1 MSDKHIIRLHES
13 LPLPADPRVWAEI
26 DSAALADNWR
36 DLCDHVIRVSPD
48 TYAMAVVKADAY
60 GHGIYPAV
68 HTLLRAGCRAFAL
81 ACVEEAAAAREII
94 RDESRTN
101 DEVAEDDVELLVLGY
116 TPVTDVRLLST
127 HRITTTVLSED
138 YARSL
143 SAAATLDGLTVTCHV
158 ALDTGMHRIGLPA
171 CRGEE
176 IADTASAVARIC
188 ALPGLKVTG
197 LFSHLSCADEDQ
209 AAVLAPESHTMT
221 QYRRFME
228 ARAAILAALPR
239 GHAPLICHLCN
250 SAAAV
255 RFPDALPDGCLD
267 AVRLGISLYG
277 YGAETVHGRPLAN
290 RPVMKLKTRVVHMH
304 TLAPG
309 ERLGYGGDYA
319 SDTPRT
325 IATLPVG
332 YADGFLRAFRGVS
345 VTVHTRPAGGSAT
358 VPVKAPI
365 VGRICMDQCMLDVT
379 DLGVSVGDEVTLFGD
394 TPDELIALSRRAGTI
409 PYELLC
415 LITARVPRVVV

>member
-1 MSDKHIIRLHES
+1 MSVSDKHVIRLHES

-26 DSAALADNWR
+26 DRAALADNWR
-36 DLCDHVIRVSPD
+36 DLCDHIIRVSPD
-48 TYAMAVVKADAY
+48 TFAMAVVKADAY

-68 HTLLRAGCRAFAL
+68 HTLLHAGCRAFAL
-81 ACVEEAAAAREII
+81 ACAEEAAAAREII
-94 RDESRTN
+94 RDEALS
-101 DEVAEDDVELLVLGY
+101 DHEVAADDVELLVLGH
-116 TPVTDVRLLST
+116 TPTTDVRLLAS
-127 HRITTTVLSED
+127 HRITTTVLSET
-138 YARSL
+138 YAAQL
-143 SAAATLDGLTVTCHV
+143 SAAAMRDGLTVACHI

-171 CRGEE
+171 CSTEE
-176 IADTASAVARIC
+176 IADTAGAVARIC
-188 ALPGLKVTG
+188 EMPGLRITG
-197 LFSHLSCADEDQ
+197 VFSHLSCADEDQ
-209 AAVLAPESHTMT
+209 AAVLAPGSHTMT
-221 QYRRFME
+221 QYHRFMQ
-228 ARAAILAALPR
+228 ARDAILAALPR
-239 GHAPLICHLCN
+239 TRAPMIWHLCN

-277 YGAETVHGRPLAN
+277 YGTETVDGRPLAD
-290 RPVMKLKTRVVHMH
+290 RPVMKLKTRVVHLH

-319 SDTPRT
+319 ADTPRR

-332 YADGFLRAFRGVS
+332 YADGFLRAFRGAM
-345 VTVHTRPAGGSAT
+345 VTVYTTAGGKIT
-358 VPVKAPI
+358 PVQAPI

-379 DLGVSVGDEVTLFGD
+379 GLDVSVGDEVTLFGN
-394 TPDELIALSRRAGTI
+394 TPEELTSLAHRAGTI